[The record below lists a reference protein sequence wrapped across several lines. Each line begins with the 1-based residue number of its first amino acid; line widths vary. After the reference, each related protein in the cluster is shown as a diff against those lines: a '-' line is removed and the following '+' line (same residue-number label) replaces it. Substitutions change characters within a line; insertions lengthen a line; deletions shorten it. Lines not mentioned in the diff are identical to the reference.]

1 MSAIENV
8 VEFIKGEETMTITL
22 SSARH
27 MTMIRNLAKRFP
39 EEVRIDHDRDHNGY
53 FLAHLPVSFLKFQ
66 APMQLTEEQ
75 REARRERFRKRFIT
89 KNGEEGEAED
99 MDDDSI
105 IEGQEE
111 LFYDEDE
118 Q

>member
-1 MSAIENV
+1 MNAIENAI
-8 VEFIKGEETMTITL
+8 EFIKGEKTMCVTL

-39 EEVRIDHDRDHNGY
+39 EEVRIDHDRDQNGY

-75 REARRERFRKRFIT
+75 REARRESFRKRFVT
-89 KNGEEGEAED
+89 KNSEEGEPED
-99 MDDDSI
+99 NDDDSI